1 MTARKM
7 TRDRAKAALKDLKK
21 QGRLPKNYPL
31 SGFYKLYLLQE
42 KGERIL
48 AQTRAR
54 VSERE
59 AVLTGIS
66 GEEHDSSFDLDL
78 LQVTED
84 VPTQAGGSEL
94 QAEVVSE

>member
-31 SGFYKLYLLQE
+31 AAFYKLFLLQE

-54 VSERE
+54 VGERE
-59 AVLTGIS
+59 AILS
-66 GEEHDSSFDLDL
+66 ELAGEGHDSSFDLDL

-84 VPTQAGGSEL
+84 LPLAAQEAEL
-94 QAEVVSE
+94 RTEVVSE